1 MSKRSAQPW
10 QKFTPE
16 DDGGF
21 TLETFQDT
29 TPVLEK
35 NKTDYN
41 NYGDL
46 KTPGKQGDGVRVAS
60 IPITVWEKWMKE
72 TNGMIQKDTNLL
84 KKYLND
90 PDNKYFRTTPTRV

>member
-21 TLETFQDT
+21 NLETFQDT
-29 TPVLEK
+29 TPVIEG

-41 NYGDL
+41 KYGDL
-46 KTPGKQGDGVRVAS
+46 RTQDKQGDGVRVAS

-72 TNGMIQKDTNLL
+72 TNGMIQKQTNLV

-90 PDNKYFRTTPTRV
+90 HDNKYIRNTTTRV